1 MWKCWLVSFI
11 LLYLL
16 ARTSCQKTDLDS
28 PINLIL
34 LRTFRNWTYDTFG
47 KTGTDERYMQAAK
60 TINRT
65 QSSIPINISFPCDVT
80 NGRSPNVPNSV
91 HKLRPGDIDVIAAM
105 GDSLTAAAGALATSI
120 VHILIENRG
129 ISPSGGGQATWRE
142 FLTLPNIIK

>member
-16 ARTSCQKTDLDS
+16 ATTSCRKTDLDS
-28 PINLIL
+28 SINLML
-34 LRTFRNWTYDTFG
+34 LRIFRNWTYDTFG
-47 KTGTDERYMQAAK
+47 KTGTEARYLQAAK
-60 TINRT
+60 TTKRT
-65 QSSIPINISFPCDVT
+65 QSPVPINISFPCDVT
-80 NGRSPNVPNSV
+80 NGRSPVVPDSV
-91 HKLRPGDIDVIAAM
+91 RKLKPGDIDVIAAI
-105 GDSLTAAAGALATSI
+105 GDSFTAAAGAFATSI